1 MRLFSNKERPCP
13 AGQCTELLQ
22 YVVNDKCI
30 GCTACA
36 RVCPVNCISGEV
48 KKPHLVD
55 QSKCIKCGACF
66 DKCKFSAID
75 KI

>member
-1 MRLFSNKERPCP
+1 
-13 AGQCTELLQ
+13 
-22 YVVNDKCI
+22 NDKCI